1 MGSNPTGGVNLVG
14 KSVRL
19 AHFTVG
25 VVGRVQIPL
34 SAKLIIFKIFL
45 KKGCTKLQTMIHS
58 FYKQLFGVDK
68 LVKSSGFDPEVWR
81 FDPFL
86 RS

>member
-1 MGSNPTGGVNLVG
+1 MGSIPTGGVNLVG

-34 SAKLIIFKIFL
+34 SAKLNME
-45 KKGCTKLQTMIHS
+45 GYS
-58 FYKQLFGVDK
+58 N
-68 LVKSSGFDPEVWR
+68 W
-81 FDPFL
+81 
-86 RS
+86 